1 MKKWITVCLGGV
13 LAASSF
19 LMLAS
24 CSDGADPSA
33 DRQGKKFSSPD
44 VTYTVSANK
53 EEHAVS
59 DELFGVF
66 LEDINYAGYVL
77 DDNLVANG
85 SFSYRSGTD
94 RWTQQGLAA
103 TVEEGEGAL
112 HENNPAYARLEIY
125 ELDASLVNEG
135 YQMSPMAVEEGVEYT
150 FSAFVKAGSF
160 AGTLTAQ
167 LRAASSMDWL
177 ELGTVQFDVQPS
189 DEWVK
194 YTGTITAAHTADEGV
209 TLRLAFGNTGEA
221 ASTASLWRRR
231 TAWAASRT
239 ISTRRSKLSLPPS
252 SASRAAASSKGERQG
267 TPITIGRTRWAST
280 GRTSSLPLP
289 IPRWTRRAPRAR

>member
-1 MKKWITVCLGGV
+1 MAAGKFCIFLQEYFRKPLENARPFCYNGDIYQEGGNEMKKWITVCLGGV

-150 FSAFVKAGSF
+150 FSAFVKAG
-160 AGTLTAQ
+160 
-167 LRAASSMDWL
+167 
-177 ELGTVQFDVQPS
+177 
-189 DEWVK
+189 
-194 YTGTITAAHTADEGV
+194 
-209 TLRLAFGNTGEA
+209 
-221 ASTASLWRRR
+221 
-231 TAWAASRT
+231 
-239 ISTRRSKLSLPPS
+239 
-252 SASRAAASSKGERQG
+252 
-267 TPITIGRTRWAST
+267 
-280 GRTSSLPLP
+280 
-289 IPRWTRRAPRAR
+289 